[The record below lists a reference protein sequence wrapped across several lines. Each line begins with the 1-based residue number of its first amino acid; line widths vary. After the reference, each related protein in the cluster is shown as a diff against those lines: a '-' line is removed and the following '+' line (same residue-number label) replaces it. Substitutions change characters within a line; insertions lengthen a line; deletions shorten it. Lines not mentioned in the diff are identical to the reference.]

1 MSTYL
6 SIRQRQGT
14 GRNRAMTGE
23 RIIIF
28 LSLTRQ
34 NDK

>member
-1 MSTYL
+1 MGIL
-6 SIRQRQGT
+6 KRQGT
-14 GRNRAMTGE
+14 GRNRAMTRK
-23 RIIIF
+23 RIILS